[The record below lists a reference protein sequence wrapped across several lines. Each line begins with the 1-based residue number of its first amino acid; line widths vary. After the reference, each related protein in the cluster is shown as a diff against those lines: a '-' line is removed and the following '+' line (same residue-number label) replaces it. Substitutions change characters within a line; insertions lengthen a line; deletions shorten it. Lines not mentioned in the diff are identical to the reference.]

1 MKLTK
6 RLQAIVD
13 LVPNNAKIIDIGT
26 DHAYVPIYLYLNN
39 ITHDITATDIS
50 NRVLK
55 STYNNLKKY
64 NLEGKIKLI
73 QSNGWE
79 NIKDTYDLA
88 IIAGMGAHTI
98 IDILKT
104 ANLPKTLIIE
114 SNNKH
119 DLLRKYLNSINYTLD
134 QEIAVLDN
142 NKYYLIMYYKLG
154 KEKLTDEEIL
164 FGKSNNTNYY
174 NYLYNKYSK
183 YPKYKKYIELLEK
196 YRSRL

>member
-26 DHAYVPIYLYLNN
+26 DHAYVPIYLYLSN

-64 NLEGKIKLI
+64 NLEEKIKLI

-164 FGKSNNTNYY
+164 FGKSNNNDYY

-183 YPKYKKYIELLEK
+183 YPKYKKYIELLEE

>member
-26 DHAYVPIYLYLNN
+26 DHAYVPIYLYLSN

>member
-26 DHAYVPIYLYLNN
+26 DHAYVPIYLYLSN

-64 NLEGKIKLI
+64 NLEEKIKLI
-73 QSNGWE
+73 LSDGFKNVT
-79 NIKDTYDLA
+79 DTYDLA
-88 IIAGMGAHTI
+88 IIAGMGTHTI
-98 IDILKT
+98 IDILK
-104 ANLPKTLIIE
+104 AKDLPKTLIIS
-114 SNNKH
+114 SNNDH
-119 DLLRKYLNSINYTLD
+119 HLLREYLNSINYTLSK
-134 QEIAVLDN
+134 EMAILDN
-142 NKYYLIMYYKLG
+142 NKYYLIMYYIYG
-154 KEKLTDEEIL
+154 KENLSKEEIL
-164 FGKSNNTNYY
+164 FGKSNNNDYY
-174 NYLYNKYSK
+174 NYLHNLYSK
-183 YPKYKKYIELLEK
+183 YPKYKEYLELLEK